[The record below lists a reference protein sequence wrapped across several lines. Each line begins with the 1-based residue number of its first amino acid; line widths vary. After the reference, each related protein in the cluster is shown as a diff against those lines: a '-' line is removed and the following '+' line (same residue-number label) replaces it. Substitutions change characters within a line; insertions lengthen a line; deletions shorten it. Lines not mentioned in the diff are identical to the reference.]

1 MEFDDNHLVIIFY
14 LYFILI
20 IYKMARKCGSKRR
33 HSRGRK
39 MRGGAGT
46 ATWANEVY
54 GGPGNQHAM
63 PGGNVIYA
71 NTVGGTSAD
80 NLNVSDVNGK
90 MLGGNR
96 NDDHQEQQQE
106 QEQQQQEQ
114 QQQGGQTIIAD
125 LGVPAAL
132 IYARQLI
139 QRRSNRKKS
148 ARRRNSKKRISR
160 RRR

>member
-1 MEFDDNHLVIIFY
+1 
-14 LYFILI
+14 
-20 IYKMARKCGSKRR
+20 MARKSASKRR

-39 MRGGAGT
+39 MRGGAGAADHAI
-46 ATWANEVY
+46 ATY
-54 GGPGNQHAM
+54 GDMNNQHAVQ
-63 PGGNVIYA
+63 GGHVIHA
-71 NTVGGTSAD
+71 NAVGGSAA
-80 NLNVSDVNGK
+80 NMQLNDVNGK
-90 MLGGNR
+90 MLGGSHG
-96 NDDHQEQQQE
+96 DEQQLEQQQGQQQE
-106 QEQQQQEQ
+106 QE